1 MVTFTFDEE
10 GKLLSGADVETAM
23 IVASSLGLRLLAS
36 TAGWAQ
42 GNQPPCAPRPCGHGP
57 ASCGQPECRSPVT
70 HDGVTQFEVG
80 PEEFAATMLEFAP
93 QTALLGGCCGTTPQ
107 HIKALVESCAELP
120 PPEKRNGA
128 PECITGY
135 GAPVCFDR
143 MPVIIGERINPTGK
157 KRLKEAL
164 KAGDMDYVCQLAL
177 EQIDKGAQVLTST
190 SAYPVLMNRPFLK
203 RR

>member
-1 MVTFTFDEE
+1 
-10 GKLLSGADVETAM
+10 
-23 IVASSLGLRLLAS
+23 
-36 TAGWAQ
+36 
-42 GNQPPCAPRPCGHGP
+42 
-57 ASCGQPECRSPVT
+57 
-70 HDGVTQFEVG
+70 
-80 PEEFAATMLEFAP
+80 MLEFAP

-177 EQIDKGAQVLTST
+177 EQHLIGFIAYCDLRRLLRRAHTPFQQVIHIAFSQAEAPPARDCGRIPPPDF
-190 SAYPVLMNRPFLK
+190 SVHNRGCSCLP
-203 RR
+203 RGTPRP